1 MSSVSIGAGFRGQG
15 DEEEVDLRENS
26 QKREEK
32 LKKVASWRPREERR
46 RGVVHRARLC

>member
-26 QKREEK
+26 QKQEEK

>member
-1 MSSVSIGAGFRGQG
+1 MGAGFRGQG
-15 DEEEVDLRENS
+15 GEEEIDLR
-26 QKREEK
+26 REQPEGEDEK